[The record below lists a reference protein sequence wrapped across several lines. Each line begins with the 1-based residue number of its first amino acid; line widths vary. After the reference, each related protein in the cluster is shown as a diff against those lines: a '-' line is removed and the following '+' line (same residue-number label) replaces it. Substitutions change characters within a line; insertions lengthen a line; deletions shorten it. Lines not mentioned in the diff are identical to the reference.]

1 MEWKPRYFEAWV
13 KHMET
18 NHADAF
24 ALSGGRRMKFTYPD
38 VTTANGLTT
47 FIIAFITWNGGNATR
62 VNVMGRKVG
71 NKWIKSS
78 TRKGTADV
86 TATIRGRSCKFEV
99 KVGRDKPRPEQ
110 LKEQERERAAHGV
123 YEFIST
129 PYGFYSVYDLIVNG
143 QI

>member
-1 MEWKPRYFEAWV
+1 
-13 KHMET
+13 
-18 NHADAF
+18 
-24 ALSGGRRMKFTYPD
+24 MKFTYPD

-71 NKWIKSS
+71 NKWIKST

-110 LKEQERERAAHGV
+110 LAEQTRERAAHGV

-129 PYGFYSVYDLIVNG
+129 PGDFYAVYDMIVAG
-143 QI
+143 EI

>member
-1 MEWKPRYFEAWV
+1 MNWKPRYFEAWV

-24 ALSGGRRMKFTYPD
+24 ALSGGRRMKFEYPD
-38 VTTANGLTT
+38 VTTANGLTK
-47 FIIAFITWNGGNATR
+47 FICQYIIWMGGNATR

-71 NKWIKSS
+71 NKWIKST

-110 LKEQERERAAHGV
+110 LAEQARERASGGV

-129 PYGFYSVYDLIVNG
+129 PEEFYELYDRIVNNEL
-143 QI
+143 